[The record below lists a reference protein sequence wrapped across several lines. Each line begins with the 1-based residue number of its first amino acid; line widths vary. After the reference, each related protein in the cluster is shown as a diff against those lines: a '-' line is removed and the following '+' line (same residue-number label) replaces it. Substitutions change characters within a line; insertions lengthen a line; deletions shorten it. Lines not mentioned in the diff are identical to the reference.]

1 MFQPVVPTGGLAGW
15 RFLQKTYDFQREAF
29 NQSAQLNR
37 ETDYFRENIGKV
49 TSAKE
54 LVDDRQLLSVALGA
68 FGLQD
73 DINNKFFI
81 QKMLEEGTTAEDAL
95 ANRFTDKRY
104 KDLSEAFGFG
114 PGEFSPTA
122 FSSFAERIVNL
133 YETASFEVAT
143 GNVDETLR
151 IALYAERKLPEL
163 AADDSS
169 ERSKWFSIMGE
180 SPLRAVF
187 DTVFSLPKAFGQQ
200 DIDKQLEVFQ
210 ERAERMFG
218 SSDPAQFSDPEVL
231 QDLMTKY
238 VALSQ
243 ISAFNANTSSGSIA
257 LMLLQS

>member
-1 MFQPVVPTGGLAGW
+1 MFQPVIPTGGLAGW
-15 RFLQKTYDFQREAF
+15 RFLQKTYDHQREAF
-29 NQSAQLNR
+29 NKSAQLNR
-37 ETDYFRENIGKV
+37 ATDYFRENIGKV

-54 LVDDRQLLSVALGA
+54 LVDDRQLLGVALGA

-81 QKMLEEGTTAEDAL
+81 QKILEEGTTVDDAL

-104 KDLSEAFGFG
+104 KELSEAFGLG
-114 PGEFSPTA
+114 PNEFSQTSL
-122 FSSFAERIVNL
+122 FSFADKIVSL
-133 YETASFEVAT
+133 YEATSFEEAT

-151 IALYAERKLPEL
+151 IALYAERKLPSL
-163 AADDSS
+163 AAENSS
-169 ERSKWFSIMGE
+169 EKAKWFSIMGE

-187 DTVFSLPKAFGQQ
+187 DTVFGLPSAFGQQ
-200 DIDKQLEVFQ
+200 DIDKQREVFQ

-243 ISAFNANTSSGSIA
+243 IKAFNTNTSSASLA

>member
-15 RFLQKTYDFQREAF
+15 RFLQKTYDLQREAF

-37 ETDYFRENIGKV
+37 ETDYFRDNIGKV
-49 TSAKE
+49 TSARE

-68 FGLQD
+68 FRLQD

-81 QKMLEEGTTAEDAL
+81 QKMLEEGTTADDAL

-114 PGEFSPTA
+114 PNEFSPTA

-151 IALYAERKLPEL
+151 IALRTTAASGRNGSLSWGNRRCGRCLTLCSACPRLL
-163 AADDSS
+163 ASRTS
-169 ERSKWFSIMGE
+169 TSNLRSFRSVP
-180 SPLRAVF
+180 SVC
-187 DTVFSLPKAFGQQ
+187 
-200 DIDKQLEVFQ
+200 
-210 ERAERMFG
+210 
-218 SSDPAQFSDPEVL
+218 
-231 QDLMTKY
+231 
-238 VALSQ
+238 
-243 ISAFNANTSSGSIA
+243 SAARTPRSFRTPRCCRI
-257 LMLLQS
+257 